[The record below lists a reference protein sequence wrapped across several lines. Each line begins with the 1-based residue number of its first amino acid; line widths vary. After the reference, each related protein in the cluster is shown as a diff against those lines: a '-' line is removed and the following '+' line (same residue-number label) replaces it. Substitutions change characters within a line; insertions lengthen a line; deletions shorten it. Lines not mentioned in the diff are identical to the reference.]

1 MDCNP
6 PGSSVHGISQAK
18 ILEWIAIPFSSD
30 LPDPE
35 IKPGSPA
42 LQVDSLPSEPPEKLS
57 KKISSKMRS
66 GQILDIYFT
75 ECTVNKVCLFVC
87 LLIMYSVRGE
97 EGVKIDSKV
106 FG

>member
-42 LQVDSLPSEPPEKLS
+42 LQVASLPSEPPEKLS

-66 GQILDIYFT
+66 GQILDIYFK
-75 ECTVNKVCLFVC
+75 ECTVNKVFFFCLFFTDY
-87 LLIMYSVRGE
+87 LISTRGRRNQ
-97 EGVKIDSKV
+97 D
-106 FG
+106 

>member
-18 ILEWIAIPFSSD
+18 ILEWIAICFSSD

-35 IKPGSPA
+35 VKPGSPA

-66 GQILDIYFT
+66 GQILDIYFK

-87 LLIMYSVRGE
+87 LLIMYSV
-97 EGVKIDSKV
+97 
-106 FG
+106 

>member
-35 IKPGSPA
+35 IKPGSPTV
-42 LQVDSLPSEPPEKLS
+42 QVVSLPSEPPEKLS

-66 GQILDIYFT
+66 GQILDIYFR
-75 ECTVNKVCLFVC
+75 ECTINKVFLFIC
-87 LLIMYSVRGE
+87 FLLI
-97 EGVKIDSKV
+97 I
-106 FG
+106 